1 MESCNRV
8 LFHRRQSLSKVLG
21 HIKILAKILLNLR
34 PPRPLFNV
42 ESWLPQFV
50 LAIDTQTS
58 NPTLNGGAGE
68 GEVKF
73 FDEIIVERQ
82 M

>member
-1 MESCNRV
+1 MELAQCK
-8 LFHRRQSLSKVLG
+8 FHL
-21 HIKILAKILLNLR
+21 IIII
-34 PPRPLFNV
+34 
-42 ESWLPQFV
+42 FV

-73 FDEIIVERQ
+73 FDGIIVERQ